1 MSQLDIDDPL
11 YETPKSKRHRE
22 PFVQISHNSLTSGVE
37 VLHSSAQL
45 AVWVYIHYRVW
56 AEKQNT
62 VSISNGGLGAW
73 GVGRRTKYAALRL
86 LEDAGLIKVERRYSR
101 SPQVTLLDGVIG

>member
-11 YETPKSKRHRE
+11 YEVPKAKRHRE
-22 PFVQISHNSLTSGVE
+22 PFVQISHSSLTSGVA
-37 VLHSSAQL
+37 VLHSAAQL

-62 VSISNGGLGAW
+62 VAISNGGLSTW
-73 GVGRRTKYAALRL
+73 GVGRKTKYVALRI
-86 LEDAGLIKVERRYSR
+86 LEDAGLIKIERRHSQ
-101 SPQVTLLDGVIG
+101 SPRVTLLADF